1 MKKLVCNLLLV
12 FAVLYPSSAL
22 ASSTAG
28 KAIYCERDKGAIK
41 IEGRTFGS
49 AVGVHFYSASTL
61 RVSDNTDRNKL
72 YNAEYEPLNNKIT
85 WRGTVGSWT
94 LNRQSLYLNIY
105 EWASPL
111 PFDEYY
117 SCKVVSPKVMRAKL
131 EESRE
136 RETAGNK
143 L

>member
-22 ASSTAG
+22 ASSIAG
-28 KAIYCERDKGAIK
+28 KAIYCERDKGAI
-41 IEGRTFGS
+41 IIRGQTFGS

-105 EWASPL
+105 HWASPL
-111 PFDEYY
+111 PFDFNY